1 MKKCA
6 ICGAELNDN
15 AKFCDNCG
23 ASQTPDDKEQR
34 VLDNMARFLRY
45 ERTAWKVTGFVM
57 LGIFAL
63 YVIIAMIFIMI
74 GGIGVI
80 GAAASGTQF
89 KNDPDFQS
97 GALAAFIVIMTYGWI
112 YLIVFAVAFVPTI
125 IINLKMVKRVEFYQE
140 MMKTDISVTR
150 RRAISPGMIVFSA
163 FFNKIAMAF
172 IIVNF
177 VKTRK
182 NAKTF
187 DMIEAKQKA
196 NIT

>member
-15 AKFCDNCG
+15 AKFCDSCG

-45 ERTAWKVTGFVM
+45 ERTAWKVTGFVL
-57 LGIFAL
+57 LGIFAF
-63 YVIIAMIFIMI
+63 YVLIAVLLIAT
-74 GGIGVI
+74 GGIGI
-80 GAAASGTQF
+80 LGAASSGEQF

-97 GALAAFIVIMTYGWI
+97 GALAAFLVVLMYGWI

-196 NIT
+196 DIT